1 MTKKKKPVSQK
12 KDEKKKKKPVSQKK
26 YGKKAREDEKKKF
39 KEGHKAYIE
48 MKKDLD
54 RDNPLPPSS
63 YPPAPPFEGGR
74 ARRAMRQRRENI
86 RAKEQNRETKLVGLS
101 RLRKKRR

>member
-1 MTKKKKPVSQK
+1 MT
-12 KDEKKKKKPVSQKK
+12 KKKKPVSQKK

-54 RDNPLPPSS
+54 RDNPRP
-63 YPPAPPFEGGR
+63 
-74 ARRAMRQRRENI
+74 N
-86 RAKEQNRETKLVGLS
+86 LS
-101 RLRKKRR
+101 LIHISEPTRPY